1 MTQHANTP
9 FVLGDH
15 AHPAPARGPGPG
27 TRTPAGALDHNLAA
41 LSKASPE
48 LALRLRQIEPHPSVE
63 FTQAPDG
70 ALSGVVEGRALA
82 SKRRPLEEADR
93 LIDTVDVR
101 EAAIIAVMGFG
112 MGYHLE
118 RLAAKLGRTG
128 VILCYEPDLAL
139 LRSVLERVDH
149 SEWISKTNFA
159 FVASPDDAATVSTIL
174 QGVEG
179 LVAMGVRLV
188 EHPPSSARLG
198 ETSAKFGQTLT
209 DVVSAIRTNVV
220 TTLVQ
225 TETTVRNLLM
235 NADRYV
241 GSPGIADLRNLYE
254 NRPAVVVAAGPSLE
268 RNMRLLAAPGV
279 RDRCCIVAVQTVLK
293 PLLRAGIRPHFVV
306 ALDHHEISRRFY
318 EGLTAEDVAGVTL
331 VVEPKAN
338 PAILDAW
345 PGEVRMPTDT
355 FLDAVLGADL
365 ADKNRGHIRAG
376 ATVAHLAHYLARH
389 MGCDPVALVGQDLGF
404 TDHQYYAA
412 GAAIH
417 EVWAGDLNEFVSLEL
432 LEWQRIARS
441 KGILRKAK
449 DQQGRDIYTDDQM
462 ATYLAQFER
471 DFLADVQ
478 NGLMVVDATEGGVRK
493 ANTSPMP
500 LAEFLRIYARD
511 RAPALPSASPSR
523 PGSRVN
529 LAAALE
535 RLRDVRQG
543 VWNVA
548 RLCRQTETIL
558 AQMSEHLQ
566 DQARVNRL
574 IAQTEQIAKD
584 IAKIQPAY
592 ALAQRYN
599 QMGVFNRS
607 RDDRAI
613 MLEDLSPLDRQRRQI
628 ERDQRN
634 VRWLAEAT
642 DRLGS
647 TLDAACKALRGGE
660 KITRDLS
667 APSDSHRAARSAANA
682 RASGVGAILFAD
694 TRRGVFGLDRDLV
707 SPIGDD
713 NALRMTVRRL
723 ARCERLEGLAILTD
737 NPDSVRAALK
747 GVNAPYTIAIERID
761 TDDSDAGRRAILAGR
776 LWARDCWRAGLAGLS
791 VFDEL
796 ADPALAARTL
806 DSLGLRAALLVGADW
821 PFVDPDLCDALIAR
835 HEESP
840 ESHRLVFTQS
850 SPGLCGCVIDA
861 ALLREIG
868 EKRTP
873 GAIHASIGSLL
884 AYNPRKPRPD
894 PIAKPICVGVPTRV
908 RDAQTR
914 FIADDAAGVSR
925 AGAISRAL
933 SARGVDPR
941 HADAAQVVDAWNEVA
956 SSAASAHTLTLL
968 VDEGTSADSIAR
980 EVRALGSGNTALGV
994 TLDARGMR
1002 DLSALGRLAG
1012 AARAAGA
1019 TGLHVR
1025 ADITNGASDAPAL
1038 LDASP
1043 DILSVEMH
1051 ADSASAYEAITGVDG
1066 FAGALAGLE
1075 ALANASTPVAWARLP
1090 WIVPRMTKRDA
1101 THDEIESFVD
1111 KWTLVFG
1118 HAAIDPMPHP
1128 APDERVRPLPLPASA
1143 AARFTRTDRAV
1154 DLRGRSPQ

>member
-9 FVLGDH
+9 FVLGDDP
-15 AHPAPARGPGPG
+15 HPAPSRARAPGSRAPSG
-27 TRTPAGALDHNLAA
+27 TLERNLAA

-63 FTQAPDG
+63 FVQAQDG

-93 LIDTVDVR
+93 LIETVDVR
-101 EAAIIAVMGFG
+101 DAAILAVMGFG
-112 MGYHLE
+112 MGYHLD

-198 ETSAKFGQTLT
+198 ETSARFGQTLT

-279 RDRCCIVAVQTVLK
+279 RERCCIIAVQTVLK
-293 PLLRAGIRPHFVV
+293 PLLRAGIRPHYVV

-318 EGLTAEDVAGVTL
+318 EGLTRDDVAGVTL

-365 ADKNRGHIRAG
+365 ADKERGHIRAG

-389 MGCDPVALVGQDLGF
+389 LGCDPVALVGQDLGF

-432 LEWQRIARS
+432 LEWQRIARGKS
-441 KGILRKAK
+441 ILRKAK

-500 LAEFLRIYARD
+500 LAEFLRIYASE
-511 RAPALPSASPSR
+511 RAPALPSASPAR

-535 RLRDVRQG
+535 RLREVRQG

-574 IAQTEQIAKD
+574 IAQTEQISKE
-584 IAKIQPAY
+584 IAKIQPGY

-607 RDDRAI
+607 RDDRAL
-613 MLEDLSPLDRQRRQI
+613 MLEELSPIERQRRQI

-647 TLDAACKALRGGE
+647 TLDSACKALRGGE
-660 KITRDLS
+660 KVTRDLS
-667 APSDSHRAARSAANA
+667 APTDSQRAARSASNT
-682 RASGVGAILFAD
+682 RATGVGAILFAE
-694 TRRGVFGLDRDLV
+694 TRRGVFGLERDLM

-737 NPDSVRAALK
+737 DPESVRDGLK
-747 GVNAPYTIAIERID
+747 GVNAPFPIAIERID
-761 TDDSDAGRRAILAGR
+761 SSASDAGRRAILAGR

-796 ADPALAARTL
+796 ADPTLAARTL
-806 DSLGLRAALLVGADW
+806 ETLGLRAALLVGADW

-840 ESHRLVFTQS
+840 ESHRLVFTQA

-873 GAIHASIGSLL
+873 GALHASIGSLL

-894 PIAKPICVGVPTRV
+894 PIAKPICVGVDTRV

-914 FIADDAAGVSR
+914 FIADDPQGIAR
-925 AGAISRAL
+925 AVAITRAL
-933 SARGVDPR
+933 TARGVDPKQ
-941 HADAAQVVDAWNEVA
+941 ANATQIVDAWTEFA
-956 SSAASAHTLTLL
+956 SKAPSAHTLTLL
-968 VDEGTSADSIAR
+968 VDERTDAGAVAR
-980 EVRALGSGNTALGV
+980 EVSALSPGIGAVGV

-1002 DLSALGRLAG
+1002 DLSGLRRLAE
-1012 AARAAGA
+1012 AARRSGA

-1025 ADITNGASDAPAL
+1025 TDLPNGANDAQRL
-1038 LDASP
+1038 LDATP
-1043 DILSVEMH
+1043 DIISVEMH
-1051 ADSASAYEAITGVDG
+1051 ADSASAYEAITGADG
-1066 FAGALAGLE
+1066 FANALAGLE
-1075 ALANASTPVAWARLP
+1075 ALANAAKPVAWAHMP

-1118 HAAIDPMPHP
+1118 HAAIDPMPR
-1128 APDERVRPLPLPASA
+1128 AEPDERVRPLPLPASA
-1143 AARFTRTDRAV
+1143 SARVARTGRTV
-1154 DLRGRSPQ
+1154 DLRKGSGR